1 MTFFSYLT
9 SAVRTLPAKGRRNGL
24 KVLTLGVGL
33 SVGLVLAGVVMTI
46 LVLVALVS
54 DGYVRHIASAN
65 PAKTVKME

>member
-46 LVLVALVS
+46 LVALVS

-65 PAKTVKME
+65 PAKTLKME